1 MSLAI
6 SQTRWPSLAQDL
18 AVMFVPG
25 SPLNNI
31 EQIYATYDIDEQE
44 LRDILDVPEFQA
56 LFKKEKA
63 QCKAEGKLAGPM
75 YRFSS
80 LSQSLS
86 EKLFND
92 AMRSDLD
99 AKDAIKLLELFMKA
113 ARLLES
119 PKDAPQVNTQ
129 VNVSIPL
136 PIPTGLKNPKLSHMA
151 KLPKTA

>member
-6 SQTRWPSLAQDL
+6 SQFHWPSLAQDL
-18 AVMFVPG
+18 AVMLVPG
-25 SPLNNI
+25 TPLTNI
-31 EQIYATYDIDEQE
+31 EQIYATYNIDEQDLRE
-44 LRDILDVPEFQA
+44 LLEIPEFRD
-56 LFKKEKA
+56 LFRKEKA
-63 QCKAEGKLAGPM
+63 QYKAEGKHAGAM
-75 YRFSS
+75 YRFNS

-86 EKLFND
+86 EKLFSD
-92 AMRSDLD
+92 AMASAMDG
-99 AKDAIKLLELFMKA
+99 KDAIKLLELFMKA
-113 ARLLES
+113 ARLLDI